1 MTVFITLYSALL
13 RLAGG
18 PFLRSLLARRAGQG
32 KENPARIGERM
43 GRPTRPRPPGPL
55 VWIHGASVGEAQSAL
70 ILIEKILEETP
81 TCPVLVTTGTLTS
94 ATLMATRL
102 PPGAIHQFYPL
113 DHPEWV
119 DAFLDHW
126 RPDGV
131 LWMES
136 ELWPCM
142 LSALS
147 ARKIPA
153 ALVNGRLSP
162 RSARRWSYFPKTAR
176 ALLETFSVCLAQ
188 SGPDAQAFESLGA
201 PRVCAPGNLKFSAA
215 PLPCDPESLA
225 PLRKATAGRPCW
237 LYASTHAGE
246 EDLACR
252 VHLALREKVPGLL
265 TILVPRHPERGDEI
279 LHITQHHGL
288 KAGLRGPDGALPDPQ
303 DDVYIADT
311 LGELGLFYR
320 LVPVACVGRS
330 FSLDGGGGH
339 NPIEAARLGCAVLH
353 GPAVQN
359 LIQIYALMDESGA
372 ALSLHDEAGFIKT
385 LESLLTSPNAL
396 NALQDK
402 ARIFARDQDGVI
414 ERVMSALE
422 PVLAPVFD
430 PAPSERKIRA

>member
-1 MTVFITLYSALL
+1 MTAFITLYSALL

-18 PFLRSLLARRAGQG
+18 PFLRSLLASRAEKG

-43 GRPTRPRPPGPL
+43 GRPTHPRPPGPL

-70 ILIEKILEETP
+70 ILIEKILEKNQ

-94 ATLMATRL
+94 AALMATRL
-102 PPGAIHQFYPL
+102 PHGAIHQFYPL

-126 RPDGV
+126 RPDAV

-162 RSARRWSYFPKTAR
+162 RSARRWKAFPKTAR
-176 ALLETFSVCLAQ
+176 QLLGAFSVCLAQ
-188 SGPDAQAFESLGA
+188 SESDARAFLALSA
-201 PRVCAPGNLKFSAA
+201 QNVSAPGNLKFSAA
-215 PLPCDPESLA
+215 PLPCDPKSLET
-225 PLRKATAGRPCW
+225 LRETTTGRPCW

-252 VHLALREKVPGLL
+252 IHLALREKVPGLL

-279 LHITQHHGL
+279 LHITRRHGL
-288 KAGLRGPDGALPDPQ
+288 KARLRGPDGALPDPR
-303 DDVYIADT
+303 DDFYIADT

-320 LVPVACVGRS
+320 LAPVACVGRS

-359 LIQIYALMDESGA
+359 LTQIYTLMDESGA

-385 LESLLTSPNAL
+385 LESLLTSPNTL
-396 NALQDK
+396 SALQDK
-402 ARIFARDQDGVI
+402 ARSFAQDQDGVI
-414 ERVMSALE
+414 ERVMNALE
-422 PVLAPVFD
+422 PVLAPAFN